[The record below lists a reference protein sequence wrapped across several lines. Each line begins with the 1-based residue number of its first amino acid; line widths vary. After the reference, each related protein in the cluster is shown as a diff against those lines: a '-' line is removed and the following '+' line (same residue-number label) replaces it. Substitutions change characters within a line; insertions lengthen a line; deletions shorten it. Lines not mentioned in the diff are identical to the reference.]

1 MKKNAAEQINELILK
16 YQFPLEVL
24 QDVYNRV
31 SGNEDNEHYLLQQVR
46 YLNNLIQAGHATL
59 KNDKEET
66 PNE

>member
-31 SGNEDNEHYLLQQVR
+31 SGNEDNEPYLLQQVR
-46 YLNNLIQAGHATL
+46 YLNNLIQAGHATI
-59 KNDKEET
+59 KNDQEET
-66 PNE
+66 